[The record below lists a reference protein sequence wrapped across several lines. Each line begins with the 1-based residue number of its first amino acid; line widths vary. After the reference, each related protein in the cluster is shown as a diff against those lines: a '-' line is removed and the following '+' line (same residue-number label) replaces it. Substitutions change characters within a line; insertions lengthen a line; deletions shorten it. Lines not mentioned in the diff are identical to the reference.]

1 MKYLESDAGGRVLLV
16 AGGVVLG
23 LALSDGDGGVRQY
36 SIPGE
41 ASCVAVA
48 SAGKFVFGA
57 FSSKEICCWDAASG
71 EVLGTHTLKK
81 KAMCISHAQFEGK
94 DVVIVADRAGEVW
107 FIGAPLMKGSICVG
121 GHTASVITD
130 LLAMDKWVVTADRDE
145 KIRVSR
151 FPQSALIQ
159 SYCLGH
165 TSVVSSVCGFEM
177 RLATSPPTTTLFLAS
192 SSWDHQVCLWE
203 LETGR
208 CCGSLRIGGEQVV
221 GSSAAVGAKGEAKV
235 EAEAEAGREAGGE
248 AGVEGEGEGDGE
260 ENDEAER
267 DYDEQRAGDYPFRC
281 LAQPLPDGRVLVV
294 VLRRGQSV
302 VQGFLAS
309 PVSGALQPTFTF
321 GPPFSWTA
329 PDLPVDMA
337 LLPSAAGAPAALAV
351 LLPSPHYVVV
361 LSCETAGSHPTL
373 ASSTSSAHLLL
384 SSAYG
389 SILKSLVPG
398 GVAFAQQA
406 TVTDSTGDGQQNTG
420 HILAKHSLDRP
431 FNKLTG
437 VAATGPGGRT
447 GTGGHRGR
455 KRPLDSVGVDKQAV
469 LQALEN
475 GV

>member
-1 MKYLESDAGGRVLLV
+1 MKYLESGATGHVLLV

-23 LALSDGDGGVRQY
+23 KALFDGQDGVRQY
-36 SIPGE
+36 HLPGE

-48 SAGKFVFGA
+48 STEKFVFGA

-177 RLATSPPTTTLFLAS
+177 RLATSPPTTMLLLAS

-221 GSSAAVGAKGEAKV
+221 GSSAAVGAKGD
-235 EAEAEAGREAGGE
+235 AEAEAGGGGGGE
-248 AGVEGEGEGDGE
+248 GEGEGEGDGE
-260 ENDEAER
+260 ENDEAEK

-309 PVSGALQPTFTF
+309 QVIGALQPTFTF
-321 GPPFSWTA
+321 GQPFSWTA

-337 LLPSAAGAPAALAV
+337 LLPSTAGAPAALAV

-361 LSCETAGSHPTL
+361 LSCETADSHPTFT
-373 ASSTSSAHLLL
+373 SSTSSAHLLL

-420 HILAKHSLDRP
+420 HILGKHSLDRP

-437 VAATGPGGRT
+437 VAVTVAGSGT